1 MPDLPTTELRAN
13 LIKVMSIG
21 VKPLAPAAILKALP
35 VGGRP
40 TSKLLK
46 VELARMTADGVL
58 VRLPGKT
65 DKYVAAPV
73 ESWAKRALLEELGS
87 GPKTLAKLKKTLTP
101 AGTPLW
107 ADLSASLLAAGRMFE
122 HPPRAG
128 SGPTLFALT
137 PPDPAAYFAKEL
149 EKLIGGL
156 VKRGFEAAAVRA
168 AIVHYLGEPAQ
179 GESTRD
185 EPTDVEAPAITDDTL
200 LAALHRLD
208 PRVADGATVPIAR
221 LREHLHAQ
229 APANKARFDSLLL
242 SLAGC
247 GVLELQSH
255 AWPARLTDAD
265 REALVSNGRDGWF
278 DSVALPRGPS

>member
-40 TSKLLK
+40 TSKVLK
-46 VELARMTADGVL
+46 EELSRMAADGLL

-101 AGTPLW
+101 AGSPLW

-122 HPPRAG
+122 HPPRTG

-149 EKLIGGL
+149 EKLIGGV
-156 VKRGFEAAAVRA
+156 VKRGFEVAAVRA
-168 AIVHYLGEPAQ
+168 AIVHYLGEPAH
-179 GESTRD
+179 D
-185 EPTDVEAPAITDDTL
+185 EPAHDEPADVLAPAITAESL

-208 PRVADGATVPIAR
+208 PRVAQGATVPIGR
-221 LREHLHAQ
+221 LREHLQAQ
-229 APANKARFDSLLL
+229 GHANKPRFDSLLL
-242 SLAGC
+242 SLAGR